1 MKELGINDVRVGNW
15 VDVRYDGVSET
26 PHIEKLTP
34 ASFLRNE
41 HWFGIE
47 LTTEVLEKIGFKKD
61 VNERGAY
68 IITVDNLLAGD
79 GFETQIVKIFCRD
92 GCMSLNIETAVSRLF
107 LPIKFVH
114 ELQNSLQVCNINLE
128 ISL

>member
-15 VDVRYDGVSET
+15 VDVRYDGVPET

-41 HWFGIE
+41 HWYGIE
-47 LTTEVLEKIGFKKD
+47 LTTDVLEKIGFKKD
-61 VNERGAY
+61 ANEEVY
-68 IITVDNLLAGD
+68 IITLLAGD
-79 GFETQIVKIFCRD
+79 FETQVVKIFCSD
-92 GCMSLNIETAVSRLF
+92 GCTLLNIETTISRLF
-107 LPIKFVH
+107 LLPIKFVH
-114 ELQNSLQVCNINLE
+114 ELQNSLQVFNINLE